1 MDELP
6 LKPIVKEYVLKHST
20 LTLLTSALLFIAAE
34 PAQAQ
39 EKINLNGKDVAVGKN
54 EIVFQVSGLV
64 CSFCSY
70 GLQKGLSKLG
80 FVDKDKFTK
89 GVFTDIDHQ
98 YTVVAVKEGSSADI
112 ESARKVITDA
122 GYEVLHAFRN
132 PTGKALEKTSF
143 EKVKK

>member
-1 MDELP
+1 M
-6 LKPIVKEYVLKHST
+6 KHFT
-20 LTLLTSALLFIAAE
+20 LTLLTSALFFIAAE
-34 PAQAQ
+34 PAAAQ
-39 EKINLNGKDVAVGKN
+39 EKITLNGKDVSVGQN

-70 GLQKGLSKLG
+70 GLQKGLSKLD
-80 FVDKDKFTK
+80 FVNKEKFTK

-112 ESARKVITDA
+112 ESARKAIIDA
-122 GYEVLHAFRN
+122 GYEVLHAFTN